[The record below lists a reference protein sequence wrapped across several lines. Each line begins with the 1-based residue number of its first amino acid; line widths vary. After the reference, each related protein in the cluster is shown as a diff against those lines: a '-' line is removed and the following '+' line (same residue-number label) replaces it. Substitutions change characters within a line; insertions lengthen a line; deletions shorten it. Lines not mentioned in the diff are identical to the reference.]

1 MNKIIV
7 SGLIMLF
14 LDFIYLS
21 LTKNFYKNLIQ
32 NIQKEKFKIRIF
44 PTIFCYIFLLFSLY
58 YFILKNKRP
67 VLDAFILGVC
77 IYAVFELTNFAI
89 FNKWSI
95 KAVFLDTIWGGIL
108 FALTTYITYIT
119 YITYKLV
126 K

>member
-21 LTKNFYKNLIQ
+21 STNNFYKNLIQ
-32 NIQKEKFKIRIF
+32 NIQKEKFKIRLL
-44 PTIFCYIFLLFSLY
+44 PTIFCYIFLVFSLY

-67 VLDAFILGVC
+67 VLDAFILGLS

-89 FNKWSI
+89 LASRIINAI
-95 KAVFLDTIWGGIL
+95 I
-108 FALTTYITYIT
+108 
-119 YITYKLV
+119 
-126 K
+126 

>member
-7 SGLIMLF
+7 SALIMLF

-21 LTKNFYKNLIQ
+21 TTTKFYKKLIE
-32 NIQKEKFKIRIF
+32 NIQKEKFKIKLI
-44 PTIFCYIFLLFSLY
+44 PTIFCYIFLVFSLY
-58 YFILKNKRP
+58 YFILKDKRK
-67 VLDAFILGVC
+67 VFDAFILGLC

-89 FNKWSI
+89 FNKWTI

-108 FALTTYITYIT
+108 FSLTA

>member
-7 SGLIMLF
+7 SGLTMLF

-21 LTKNFYKNLIQ
+21 STSGFYKNLIE
-32 NIQKEKFKIRIF
+32 NIQKEKFKIRLL
-44 PTIFCYIFLLFSLY
+44 PTIFCYIFLVFSLY

-67 VLDAFILGVC
+67 VLDAFILGLC

-89 FNKWSI
+89 FNKWNI
-95 KAVFLDTIWGGIL
+95 QAVFLDTIWGGKL
-108 FALTTYITYIT
+108 FSLTTYL
-119 YITYKLV
+119 TYKLV